1 MGRSVEEI
9 RNDITNG
16 GTSLGIE
23 FGSTRIK
30 AVLVDSTTAPVAQG
44 SYEWE
49 NRLENGI
56 WTYSLE
62 DIWKG
67 LRSCYQDLAA
77 DVKKQY
83 GVGLTRIGSMGIS
96 AMMHGYMAFDEAG
109 ELLVPFR
116 TWRNT
121 ITGEAAKKLTE
132 LFDYNIPQRWSIAH
146 LYQAVLN
153 KEEHLSKLDFFTT
166 LAGYI
171 HWKLTGKKVLGVG
184 DASGMFPIDPA
195 DGQYEKEMV
204 RKFETLMEP
213 EGYSWKLSGILP
225 QVLTAGEDECRAWTI
240 KKGTKAP
247 QAAGKIHT
255 DFERGFI
262 KAEVVNYQDLLDNGS
277 LAAAREKGIVG
288 MEGKEYV
295 VKDGD
300 VILFRFNV

>member
-1 MGRSVEEI
+1 MGRSIEEI
-9 RNDITNG
+9 RNDIENG

-83 GVGLTRIGSMGIS
+83 GTGLVHIGSMGIS
-96 AMMHGYMAFDEAG
+96 AMMHGYMAFDKAG

-121 ITGEAAKKLTE
+121 ITGEAAKELTE
-132 LFDYNIPQRWSIAH
+132 LFEYNIPQRWSIAH

-204 RKFETLMEP
+204 HKFETLMKP
-213 EGYSWKLSGILP
+213 EGYSWKLSDILP
-225 QVLTAGEDECRAWTI
+225 KVLTAGEEA
-240 KKGTKAP
+240 
-247 QAAGKIHT
+247 
-255 DFERGFI
+255 
-262 KAEVVNYQDLLDNGS
+262 GS
-277 LAAAREKGIVG
+277 LTVE
-288 MEGKEYV
+288 
-295 VKDGD
+295 
-300 VILFRFNV
+300 